1 MKKNLDIVKR
11 VFCFNDIVILAVILA
26 VGLAFLFMGRIWLG
40 VGITLLLCWLC
51 MLPFFRNGYRIEGKQ
66 GLFKLKEI
74 YASCGSKAAI
84 LAYLDGSSGTLEY
97 NTKLGSGAI
106 VEVYTSRDGT
116 ILARYW
122 DYADENAGIYYDL
135 YPISRDQ
142 KEHLEQIE
150 PKS

>member
-1 MKKNLDIVKR
+1 MKKNKDIVKR

-26 VGLAFLFMGRIWLG
+26 AGLVFLFMGRIWLG
-40 VGITLLLCWLC
+40 IGITLLLCWLC
-51 MLPFFRNGYRIEGKQ
+51 MLPFFRHGYRIEGRQ
-66 GLFKLKEI
+66 GLFRQKEI
-74 YASCGSKAAI
+74 YASSCSKAAI
-84 LAYLDGSSGTLEY
+84 LAYLDGSNGALEY

-122 DYADENAGIYYDL
+122 DYADENAGIYYDF
-135 YPISRDQ
+135 YTITSEQ